1 MKMLRHGSH
10 FLIAQ
15 EMILLRFGIIC
26 GSAPE
31 NFRQKKLVEMSDF
44 LQEKKGII
52 CDSVVTFPSGISEMT
67 LEMLLDNSF
76 NQNPKSLYLYFCTF
90 SPIKDDDFSFWL
102 NGDEIRKEV
111 IDYYQKLANE
121 LGIEMQVVFDVD
133 SEVVSEE
140 KLGYEK
146 VESE

>member
-1 MKMLRHGSH
+1 M
-10 FLIAQ
+10 
-15 EMILLRFGIIC
+15 
-26 GSAPE
+26 
-31 NFRQKKLVEMSDF
+31 
-44 LQEKKGII
+44 I

-111 IDYYQKLANE
+111 IEYYQKLAKD
-121 LGIEMQVVFDVD
+121 LGIDMQVVMDFDA
-133 SEVVSEE
+133 ELVSEE
-140 KLGYEK
+140 ELGWEELIEP
-146 VESE
+146 VESSTRKVHHCNSERTEAKVISELAGDEI